1 MDICVINSREMSQ
14 NAIFEDNPNVKKK
27 NHALHYRYLESN
39 IFEIFQTWI
48 CLRYPSTLQP

>member
-39 IFEIFQTWI
+39 IFEIFQT
-48 CLRYPSTLQP
+48 